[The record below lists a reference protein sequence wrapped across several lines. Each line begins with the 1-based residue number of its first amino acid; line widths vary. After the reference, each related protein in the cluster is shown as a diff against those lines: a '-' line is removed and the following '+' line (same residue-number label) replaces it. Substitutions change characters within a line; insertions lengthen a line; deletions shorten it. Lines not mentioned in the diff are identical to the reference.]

1 MYTKKLI
8 FLFQFEQKQEF
19 EQLIFKFNFIQIKQ
33 NFMFYLGVRNKS
45 KSSKVEQHLM
55 LQMFLFI

>member
-19 EQLIFKFNFIQIKQ
+19 KQLIFKFNFIQIKQ